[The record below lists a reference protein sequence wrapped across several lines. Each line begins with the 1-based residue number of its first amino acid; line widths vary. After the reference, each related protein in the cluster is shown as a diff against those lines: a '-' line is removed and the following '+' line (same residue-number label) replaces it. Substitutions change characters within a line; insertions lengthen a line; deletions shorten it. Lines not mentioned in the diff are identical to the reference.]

1 MNDHKKDFEKLF
13 GLKTKTNNRKKA
25 IIYTRVST
33 KEQADNNTSL
43 TTQNKYCEEYAVK
56 NGFEV
61 VEYFGGTYESAK
73 TDERK
78 EFQRMIKYARQNS
91 TIGYILIYSYDRFSR
106 SGANASYIADEL
118 NKQGITLIAVTQK
131 VDTSNAGG
139 KMQQDFFFLLSRFDN
154 EMRRDKTKTG
164 MMELLR
170 KGYWLWTPPRGYKNL
185 NKHHRAVDWDIVITD
200 EGELLR
206 KAFQWRVKNTF
217 SSAEIVRKLNL
228 QGMKIN
234 ERRLHEIFKNP
245 FYCGVLITKM
255 LPDEVIFGQHKAI
268 VSQEDFIKI
277 NTPESK
283 VVSKTY
289 ETMSDD
295 LPLKKSLC
303 CPECGSLMTGFFVKA
318 KGLFYYKCQKKC
330 LGVNISAIQMHQTFV
345 CLLSEYQLELN
356 EIDAEVL
363 PEVMQMKLVEISKS
377 DANEI
382 TATKSKLTQIRK
394 ELDIIEG
401 RFATGKIDNMIYTK
415 FSEKHK
421 NEISELEEKL
431 SNPNLTSSN
440 LEKCIKHGIKIAQ
453 KLSKIWISGDLF
465 DKHKLQHL
473 LFPDGFAYDKQN
485 KRVLTFRTNVFFE
498 LIRSISTVL
507 SGIKNGD
514 SINIDQISA
523 RVNLYFIRY
532 WSWTN
537 LRFMDLFILWLHNSF
552 SDWSTL
558 FLNRF
563 HPCFLDK
570 RNIGKSTKI

>member
-13 GLKTKTNNRKKA
+13 GLKIKTNNRKKA

-33 KEQADNNTSL
+33 KEQAENNTSL
-43 TTQNKYCEEYAVK
+43 STQKKYCEEYALK

-61 VEYFGGTYESAK
+61 DGYFGGTYESAK

-78 EFQRMIKYARQNS
+78 EFQRMIRSARQNS
-91 TIGYILIYSYDRFSR
+91 SVGYILIYSYDRFSR
-106 SGANASYIADEL
+106 TGSNASYIADEL
-118 NKQGITLIAVTQK
+118 NKQGITLVAVTQK

-170 KGYWLWTPPRGYKNL
+170 KGYWLWTPPLGYKNL
-185 NKHHRAVDWDIVITD
+185 KIHHRAVDWDIVITE

-206 KAFQWRVKNTF
+206 QAFQWRAKNTH
-217 SSAEIVRKLNL
+217 SSAEISRKLNL
-228 QGMKIN
+228 QGLKIN

-255 LPDEVIFGQHKAI
+255 LPDEVIYGQHEAI
-268 VSQEDFIKI
+268 VSKEDFIKI

-303 CPECGSLMTGFFVKA
+303 CPDCGHLMTGFFVKA

-330 LGVNISAIQMHQTFV
+330 LGVNISAKKLHQTFES
-345 CLLSEYQLELN
+345 LLNEYQLKLKELDSGIFE
-356 EIDAEVL
+356 EI
-363 PEVMQMKLVEISKS
+363 MNHKLVELSKS
-377 DANEI
+377 DSKEI

-394 ELDIIEG
+394 ELDVIEE
-401 RFATGKIDNMIYTK
+401 RFATGKIDNLIYTK

-421 NEISELEEKL
+421 KEISELEEKL

-440 LEKCIKHGIKIAQ
+440 LEKCIKNGFKIAQ
-453 KLSKIWISGDLF
+453 KLSKIWVSGDLF

-498 LIRSISTVL
+498 LIRSISTAL
-507 SGIKNGD
+507 SEIKNGD
-514 SINIDQISA
+514 SIKNNQISA
-523 RVNLYFIRY
+523 RVT
-532 WSWTN
+532 SS
-537 LRFMDLFILWLHNSF
+537 RFKLET
-552 SDWSTL
+552 STAVMWCSIQL
-558 FLNRF
+558 SYEAF
-563 HPCFLDK
+563 C
-570 RNIGKSTKI
+570 

>member
-43 TTQNKYCEEYAVK
+43 TTQKKYCEEYAVK

-185 NKHHRAVDWDIVITD
+185 NKHHRAVDWDIVVTD

-255 LPDEVIFGQHKAI
+255 LPDEVIFGQHEAI

-345 CLLSEYQLELN
+345 SLLSEFQLELN

-394 ELDIIEG
+394 ELDVIEE
-401 RFATGKIDNMIYTK
+401 RFATGKIDNVLYTK

-453 KLSKIWISGDLF
+453 KLSKIWVSGDLF

-498 LIRSISTVL
+498 LIRSISTAL
-507 SGIKNGD
+507 SEIKNGD

-523 RVNLYFIRY
+523 RVTPEGF
-532 WSWTN
+532 
-537 LRFMDLFILWLHNSF
+537 
-552 SDWSTL
+552 
-558 FLNRF
+558 
-563 HPCFLDK
+563 
-570 RNIGKSTKI
+570 

>member
-1 MNDHKKDFEKLF
+1 MNGFKKDFEKLF
-13 GLKTKTNNRKKA
+13 GNKTKTNNRKKA

-33 KEQADNNTSL
+33 KEQAENNTSL
-43 TTQNKYCEEYAVK
+43 STQKKYCEEYALK

-118 NKQGITLIAVTQK
+118 KKQGITLISVTQK

-139 KMQQDFFFLLSRFDN
+139 IMQQNFFFLLSCFDN

-164 MMELLR
+164 MTELLR
-170 KGYWLWTPPRGYKNL
+170 KGFWLWTPPRGYQNL
-185 NKHHRAVDWDIVITD
+185 NKYHRAVEWNIVVNE

-206 KAFQWRVKNTF
+206 KAFQWRAKNTY

-228 QGMKIN
+228 LGMKIN

-255 LPDEVIFGQHKAI
+255 LPNEVIFGQHEAI
-268 VSQEDFIKI
+268 VSKEDFIKI

-283 VVSKTY
+283 VISKTY
-289 ETMSDD
+289 ETMSED

-303 CPECGSLMTGFFVKA
+303 CPSCGYLMTGFFVKA
-318 KGLFYYKCQKKC
+318 KGLYYYKCQKRC
-330 LGVNISAIQMHQTFV
+330 PGVNISAIKLHQHFES
-345 CLLSEYQLELN
+345 LLNKYQIEMNELES
-356 EIDAEVL
+356 EVL
-363 PEVMQMKLVEISKS
+363 PEVMQIKLSELSKTDS
-377 DANEI
+377 NEI
-382 TATKSKLTQIRK
+382 MVAKSKCTLVK
-394 ELDIIEG
+394 KDLEIIEE
-401 RFATGKIDNMIYTK
+401 RFATGKIDQSIYSK
-415 FSEKHK
+415 YSEKYK
-421 NEISELEEKL
+421 KEISELEEKIT
-431 SNPNLTSSN
+431 NPNLTSSN
-440 LEKCIKHGIKIAQ
+440 LEKCIKYGIKIAQ
-453 KLSKIWISGDLF
+453 KLSKIWVSGDLF

-473 LFPDGFAYDKQN
+473 MFPDGIAYDKQN

-507 SGIKNGD
+507 SEIKNGD
-514 SINIDQISA
+514 SIKIDQISA
-523 RVNLYFIRY
+523 RVT
-532 WSWTN
+532 S
-537 LRFMDLFILWLHNSF
+537 
-552 SDWSTL
+552 
-558 FLNRF
+558 
-563 HPCFLDK
+563 
-570 RNIGKSTKI
+570 